1 MRSEWAC
8 AYAPFL
14 TLASSD
20 GDHPAARS
28 LGAQFRP
35 KSAILTTNDTAFA
48 FIGQLKALH
57 NHVRPQR
64 EKLTIL
70 TSHQGFSVSF
80 QFPIGQFDNG
90 VGFMPGGLALRFFA
104 QKLESGIHV
113 DLFA

>member
-1 MRSEWAC
+1 MP
-8 AYAPFL
+8 PFL
-14 TLASSD
+14 LLHRRTVINPPL
-20 GDHPAARS
+20 GRRRS
-28 LGAQFRP
+28 FRP

-104 QKLESGIHV
+104 QKLGSGIHV